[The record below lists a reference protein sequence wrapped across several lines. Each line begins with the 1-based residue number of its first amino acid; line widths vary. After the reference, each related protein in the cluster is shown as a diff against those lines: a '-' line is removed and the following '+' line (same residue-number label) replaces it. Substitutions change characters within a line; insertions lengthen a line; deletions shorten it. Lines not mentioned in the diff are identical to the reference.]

1 MNVPKYEELSLKIVY
16 DKVLDRFPDLEN
28 YFPDYDKNYLP
39 PWDYFW
45 SIFST
50 LEPEFCKRLL
60 SWAHEKRVINEE
72 NQPEETIRIWD
83 DML

>member
-1 MNVPKYEELSLKIVY
+1 MNVPKYEELSLKVVY
-16 DKVLDRFPDLEN
+16 DKVLDHFPDLEN

-50 LEPEFCKRLL
+50 L
-60 SWAHEKRVINEE
+60 
-72 NQPEETIRIWD
+72 
-83 DML
+83 